1 MANDGTPLRDGW
13 VVSNPWDIGVWMGR
27 GPKGAIGLGGAGQGK
42 AVPRLE
48 ARRWE
53 TGNEPSIADDIVEV
67 SCTDNQ
73 SQPNSQNFLKRGK
86 STSDQVANLPML
98 EPNDQSSRGWH
109 QKRSKKVSTSS
120 TAKIGMSLGTI

>member
-1 MANDGTPLRDGW
+1 
-13 VVSNPWDIGVWMGR
+13 MGR

-53 TGNEPSIADDIVEV
+53 TANEPSIAEDIVEV

-73 SQPNSQNFLKRGK
+73 SQTKQQKLLKRGK

-98 EPNDQSSRGWH
+98 EPNDQSSNWRIK
-109 QKRSKKVSTSS
+109 KREKNIDFLNGENWNVSGYHLVV
-120 TAKIGMSLGTI
+120 KYEKEMLYFRHENLRQNNLH

>member
-1 MANDGTPLRDGW
+1 MDRSPN
-13 VVSNPWDIGVWMGR
+13 
-27 GPKGAIGLGGAGQGK
+27 GATGAGQGK

-53 TGNEPSIADDIVEV
+53 TANEQSTADDIVEV

-73 SQPNSQNFLKRGK
+73 SQPKQPKFLKRGK

-98 EPNDQSSRGWH
+98 EPNDQSSNWRI
-109 QKRSKKVSTSS
+109 KKMFKSIDFLNGEHWNVSGYHLVV
-120 TAKIGMSLGTI
+120 KYEK

>member
-1 MANDGTPLRDGW
+1 MVRSPN
-13 VVSNPWDIGVWMGR
+13 
-27 GPKGAIGLGGAGQGK
+27 GATGAGQGK

-53 TGNEPSIADDIVEV
+53 TANEPSIADDIVEV

-73 SQPNSQNFLKRGK
+73 SQPNNQNFLKRGK

-98 EPNDQSSRGWH
+98 EPNDQSSNWRI
-109 QKRSKKVSTSS
+109 KKSLKQVSTFS